1 MSYLGNPYTAQNIMS
16 GYGYNRAQV
25 AILNRSQA
33 LRGRATTDSQFRRIG
48 RAAENMHRAASNRAQ
63 GLSNG

>member
-1 MSYLGNPYTAQNIMS
+1 MSYLGNPIMAQNIMS
-16 GYGYNRAQV
+16 GYGYNRQQV

-33 LRGRATTDSQFRRIG
+33 LRSRATTDSQFRRIS
-48 RAAENMHRAASNRAQ
+48 RAAENMHRAAGV

>member
-1 MSYLGNPYTAQNIMS
+1 MAQNIMS
-16 GYGYNRAQV
+16 GYGYNRQQV

-33 LRGRATTDSQFRRIG
+33 LRSRATTDSQFRRIS
-48 RAAENMHRAASNRAQ
+48 RAAENMHKAAGV

>member
-16 GYGYNRAQV
+16 GYGYNRQQV

-33 LRGRATTDSQFRRIG
+33 LRSRATTGSQFRRIS
-48 RAAENMHRAASNRAQ
+48 RAAENMHKAAGV

>member
-16 GYGYNRAQV
+16 GYVYNRQQV

-33 LRGRATTDSQFRRIG
+33 LRSRATTDSQFRRIS
-48 RAAENMHRAASNRAQ
+48 RAAENMHKAAGV